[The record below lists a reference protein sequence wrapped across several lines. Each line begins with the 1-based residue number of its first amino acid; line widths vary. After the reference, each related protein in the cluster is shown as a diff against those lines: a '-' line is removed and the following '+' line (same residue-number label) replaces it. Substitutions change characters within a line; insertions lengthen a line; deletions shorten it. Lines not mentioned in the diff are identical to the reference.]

1 MTKQKS
7 FFGKDWTEGEIK
19 FPKHLTP
26 EIIHSAL
33 FIGNANNMESAGQRI
48 EFCSKQL
55 GDEAMSYAMALLI
68 LPSLMEMTQ
77 QTKEYQDFLKMR
89 KKKTHQTKNPGPLQR
104 RGVPAKSRYPNI
116 IRPPPPFFCKR
127 GPTTFGCIA

>member
-33 FIGNANNMESAGQRI
+33 FIGNANNMESAGHRI
-48 EFCSKQL
+48 EYCAKQL

-68 LPSLMEMTQ
+68 LPTLMELTKDS
-77 QTKEYQDFLKMR
+77 KEYKDFQEMR
-89 KKKTHQTKNPGPLQR
+89 KKKTH
-104 RGVPAKSRYPNI
+104 
-116 IRPPPPFFCKR
+116 
-127 GPTTFGCIA
+127 

>member
-1 MTKQKS
+1 MTKEYNKLGD
-7 FFGKDWTEGEIK
+7 GKLANGEEIK

-48 EFCSKQL
+48 EFCAKQL

-68 LPSLMEMTQ
+68 LPTLMELTKDS
-77 QTKEYQDFLKMR
+77 KEYKDFQEMR
-89 KKKTHQTKNPGPLQR
+89 KKKTH
-104 RGVPAKSRYPNI
+104 
-116 IRPPPPFFCKR
+116 
-127 GPTTFGCIA
+127 